1 MDHKLRSKRQGNRVA
16 SKKIRRRDLIQ
27 QIVQERGAI
36 SVGALAD
43 MLGVSTQTIRRD
55 LDMLSDS
62 DGLRRAHGRI
72 ELAEDRLNTPFDQ
85 RAGTNL
91 VGKRAIGE
99 IAASRIP
106 DGATLFISI
115 GSTALSVA
123 RALHRRKE
131 LTVITNNLSAAMALS
146 EEVSNRIILPGG
158 ELRLPDRDFV
168 GEEVVAFF
176 GRYRA
181 EFAIFGTA
189 GVDGDGGLLEF
200 HQAEV
205 RATERL
211 RRNAETSL
219 LVIDHSKFGRL
230 APAMGGNITD
240 IDLVVCDRPPGEAFA
255 PLIET
260 MNGRIIFAEDSE

>member
-1 MDHKLRSKRQGNRVA
+1 M
-16 SKKIRRRDLIQ
+16 IQ
-27 QIVQERGAI
+27 QTVQERGAI

-55 LDMLSDS
+55 LDILCANDN
-62 DGLRRAHGRI
+62 LRRAHGRI

-99 IAASRIP
+99 VTASRIP
-106 DGATLFISI
+106 DRSTIFISI
-115 GSTALSVA
+115 GSTALAVA

-131 LTVITNNLSAAMALS
+131 LTVITNNLSVAMTLS

-158 ELRLPDRDFV
+158 EIRLPDRDFV
-168 GEEVVAFF
+168 GEEVVDFF

-181 EFAIFGTA
+181 EFAIFGSA
-189 GVDGDGGLLEF
+189 GVDTDGGLLEF

-205 RATERL
+205 RATERM
-211 RRNAETSL
+211 RRNAQTSL
-219 LVIDHSKFGRL
+219 LVLDHSKFGRL
-230 APAMGGNITD
+230 APAMGCNIAD
-240 IDLVVCDRPPGEAFA
+240 IDLVICDRPPVDAFA
-255 PLIET
+255 SLVE
-260 MNGRIIFAEDSE
+260 NLNDRIIFAEDVE